1 MREGLGLIP
10 ARLRAA
16 IAKGPAV
23 AGRFVR
29 VTIELGSHRFG
40 AQTQPAGH
48 PLRGTVPA
56 GVFP

>member
-16 IAKGPAV
+16 DAKGPAA

-29 VTIELGSHRFG
+29 MIELRSRHFG
-40 AQTQPAGH
+40 ARTSMRFKA
-48 PLRGTVPA
+48 
-56 GVFP
+56 

>member
-16 IAKGPAV
+16 DAKGPAA

-29 VTIELGSHRFG
+29 IMIELRSRHFG
-40 AQTQPAGH
+40 AQTSNRFKA
-48 PLRGTVPA
+48 
-56 GVFP
+56 